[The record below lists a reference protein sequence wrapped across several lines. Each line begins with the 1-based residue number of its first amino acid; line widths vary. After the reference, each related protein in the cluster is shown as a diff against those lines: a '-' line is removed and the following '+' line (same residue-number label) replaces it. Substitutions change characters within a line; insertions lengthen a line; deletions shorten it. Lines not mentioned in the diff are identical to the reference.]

1 LEYKEIKCVRVQV
14 GFAEVGW
21 KKKFGIV
28 TTGEEPERLLEH
40 FLPLSSF
47 ALNHRR
53 LSTVL
58 FFVLFFCEK
67 KKQMK

>member
-1 LEYKEIKCVRVQV
+1 MRPCRLALPRWDGQN
-14 GFAEVGW
+14 
-21 KKKFGIV
+21 KFGIV
-28 TTGEEPERLLEH
+28 TTGEEPGRLLEQ

-67 KKQMK
+67 KTNEMK